1 MATQTGSLDL
11 RAVKQTYIKT
21 VAKAQPIYKRT
32 NSNSAPSAP
41 TSKITANT
49 DQGTSGNW
57 TLCHMSRIY
66 ASNLAYKYL
75 WTCNQFIAPDGTF
88 LGCSDVVPDEGT
100 VSINGAD
107 IVAGTVTADQM
118 AANSITIGNMD
129 SSTAAMI
136 PWTSDT
142 ESVPYLFRKSG
153 GSISHDFAAEYD
165 KLVGGTVA
173 WNQLRTDTYT
183 TVTNYEGVTTSYDI
197 TTHKF
202 CIENI
207 SRTALYNSGSSRGS
221 ISSET
226 PIGGHKYIV
235 LSDVNEVGVG
245 IMVYAGALQ
254 LNFVNVNSIFAL
266 SAERNDYTYFGLQI
280 NNTYDFVTAHPIGN
294 KFYFTLNVIDL
305 TQMFGSTIAD
315 YIYSLETANAGV
327 GVAWFRKLFPNDYY
341 AYDAGTLKSVEGLSA
356 HKTHSKNLY
365 RLSATSVDNSANGLR
380 LTYDSGNQ
388 VISVSGTNTKS
399 SAYSLVNGGDTAM
412 PMSPLPAGTL
422 FTVSTEI
429 LSGSTT
435 GLYLQVNYN
444 RTGGS
449 QGALCTLNLA
459 NGQNTYTFP
468 SDFKSI
474 HHPFIGVYG
483 TATSVNCKFKAQL
496 ELGATKTDWT
506 PYDGHTYAL
515 DSTLTLRGIPKL
527 DSSNNLY
534 YDGDTYASDGTVTRK
549 YGVVDLGTLAW
560 RKDSNSIK
568 SYFICSQE
576 IANLKPSSGNTIVQP
591 ILCSRYPT
599 QTWTNALDKASY
611 DKVICAGWGSRS
623 YVAIADS
630 TYADSDATTFKSA
643 MSGVMLV
650 YELATPTTESASP
663 YTSPQ
668 AADPLGT
675 EEYVSTSIVPVGHE
689 TTYANAAQA
698 GGALVAADTASRVAT
713 NYITAIDENGIKVHA
728 ADNVNSNYAK
738 IDADGMEV
746 YKGGTSVAFYGDT
759 ARIGKSNAPHVDI
772 TTSSISMSDGARTV
786 YEVASSTQNTFR
798 SIYNMPFYDGMN
810 NYDDTINL
818 GRTVSSW
825 TSIVLKYK
833 VDSTEYTQTFNTLP
847 DNAGSNKYYFLC
859 NQVGPEITVELG
871 RGDTA
876 TASEVITIVSVEF
889 NFTTAQP
896 VVESTLGAYAET
908 SASGALRIGNGTSS
922 LPSDLSNAM
931 LVDWGGNT
939 RTAGDIY
946 VHCDKDS
953 GGGVPL
959 SKHISISDAYTY
971 SSGSD
976 YLYIGAS
983 QIGYVVV
990 LEIVFNKAAAVTS
1003 GGNVF
1008 DLLLNEAHL
1017 PAPTSEGVS
1026 GLAYASKYPIGL
1038 YLGFLSDTWKL
1049 NVRNLSASSTSTNL
1063 GVRGTLTYIWD
1074 GIHYT
1079 DGN

>member
-11 RAVKQTYIKT
+11 RAVKQAYIKT
-21 VAKAQPIYKRT
+21 VAKAQAIYKRT

-66 ASNLAYKYL
+66 ASDLAYKYL

-100 VSINGAD
+100 VSINGGD
-107 IVAGTVTADQM
+107 IVASTITGDKI
-118 AANSITIGNMD
+118 AANSITVGNMD
-129 SSTAAMI
+129 FETQSQVLNSNI
-136 PWTSDT
+136 Q
-142 ESVPYLFRKSG
+142 
-153 GSISHDFAAEYD
+153 
-165 KLVGGTVA
+165 VGGRNLALKTSESEVSF
-173 WNQLRTDTYT
+173 T
-183 TVTNYEGVTTSYDI
+183 TTTKDYSLSSSMANIASDDDITISFWAKASTSLWIDFYFRSTTSYI
-197 TTHKF
+197 GYEFYPAFNLTTSWAYYSAK
-202 CIENI
+202 
-207 SRTALYNSGSSRGS
+207 SKA
-221 ISSET
+221 
-226 PIGGHKYIV
+226 
-235 LSDVNEVGVG
+235 SD
-245 IMVYAGALQ
+245 YASVATLLRLRQSTTEHGA
-254 LNFVNVNSIFAL
+254 A
-266 SAERNDYTYFGLQI
+266 
-280 NNTYDFVTAHPIGN
+280 
-294 KFYFTLNVIDL
+294 
-305 TQMFGSTIAD
+305 
-315 YIYSLETANAGV
+315 ANAGTV
-327 GVAWFRKLFPNDYY
+327 YIKS
-341 AYDAGTLKSVEGLSA
+341 LK
-356 HKTHSKNLY
+356 
-365 RLSATSVDNSANGLR
+365 
-380 LTYDSGNQ
+380 
-388 VISVSGTNTKS
+388 
-399 SAYSLVNGGDTAM
+399 
-412 PMSPLPAGTL
+412 
-422 FTVSTEI
+422 
-429 LSGSTT
+429 
-435 GLYLQVNYN
+435 
-444 RTGGS
+444 
-449 QGALCTLNLA
+449 
-459 NGQNTYTFP
+459 
-468 SDFKSI
+468 
-474 HHPFIGVYG
+474 
-483 TATSVNCKFKAQL
+483 L
-496 ELGATKTDWT
+496 ELGNKATDWT
-506 PYDGHTYAL
+506 PAPEDTVNENLLL
-515 DSTLTLRGIPKL
+515 DTQKMGAWTKGTAATFDTTGDFGVATLNGT
-527 DSSNNLY
+527 SSNWNANVSSRPTIKLSVL
-534 YDGDTYASDGTVTRK
+534 DGTPLWLSFEYKASAAITSMNITLAGTAVVEGASDGSRTKYSAGKLSSLPAASDWTRKVVAMPVSLSELSYGSGDVNSLFVQFYNRTNSTTLQIRKVKLERGLSASEWTPSPEDFKTYVTRIDDN
-549 YGVVDLGTLAW
+549 GI
-560 RKDSNSIK
+560 RIH
-568 SYFICSQE
+568 
-576 IANLKPSSGNTIVQP
+576 PSS
-591 ILCSRYPT
+591 T
-599 QTWTNALDKASY
+599 QNNSAVINAS
-611 DKVICAGWGSRS
+611 
-623 YVAIADS
+623 
-630 TYADSDATTFKSA
+630 
-643 MSGVMLV
+643 
-650 YELATPTTESASP
+650 
-663 YTSPQ
+663 
-668 AADPLGT
+668 
-675 EEYVSTSIVPVGHE
+675 
-689 TTYANAAQA
+689 
-698 GGALVAADTASRVAT
+698 
-713 NYITAIDENGIKVHA
+713 
-728 ADNVNSNYAK
+728 
-738 IDADGMEV
+738 GMEV
-746 YKGGTSVAFYGDT
+746 FKGGTDSAHSVAFYGDS

-896 VVESTLGAYAET
+896 AVESTLGAYAET

-922 LPSDLSNAM
+922 SPSDLSNAM

-959 SKHISISDAYTY
+959 SKHIYISDAYTY

-1026 GLAYASKYPIGL
+1026 GLAYANKYPIGL
-1038 YLGFLSDTWKL
+1038 YLGFVSDTWKL